1 MSDTNDVTTTDDQA
15 NQTQNAGAPPML
27 PEMRFGAYRV
37 TSGDTGCTLVYGFG
51 PAAFDMT
58 PALKEAGANTD
69 HDHLVDLADKLGKLN
84 SLAIARQKLTPR
96 SMTAL
101 RIAVGEVNA
110 AHLQPS

>member
-1 MSDTNDVTTTDDQA
+1 MSDTNDVTTTNANDQA

-69 HDHLVDLADKLGKLN
+69 HDHLVELAGKLG

-101 RIAVGEVNA
+101 RIAIGEVNA

>member
-37 TSGDTGCTLVYGFG
+37 TSGNTLIYGFG
-51 PAAFDMT
+51 PTAFDMT

-69 HDHLVDLADKLGKLN
+69 HDHLVDLAGKLGKLN

-101 RIAVGEVNA
+101 RIAIGEVNA